1 MLKSIA
7 ILGEMALRPEDN
19 LPKTGGIFQKGFGG
33 DWLLIVGIGAA
44 LAILLFLVVYLSR
57 GRRARSKGLVRSSRV
72 LYQENRNSSGR
83 SNGKV
88 RKRRRSHPDNLPRN
102 PTLGETGGLPP
113 LRPESPSEPLA

>member
-7 ILGEMALRPEDN
+7 FLAELSLRPEDN
-19 LPKTGGIFQKGFGG
+19 LPKTGGIFQKGSMG
-33 DWLLIVGIGAA
+33 DILLIVGVGLA
-44 LAILLFLVVYLSR
+44 LATVLFLVVYLSR
-57 GRRARSKGLVRSSRV
+57 GKRARRKGMVRSSRV
-72 LYQENRNSSGR
+72 LYNEGKPSGS

-113 LRPESPSEPLA
+113 LRPDNSSED

>member
-7 ILGEMALRPEDN
+7 ILGEVAVRPEDN
-19 LPKTGGIFQKGFGG
+19 LPKTGGLFQNGFGG

-44 LAILLFLVVYLSR
+44 LALLLFLIVYLSR
-57 GRRARSKGLVRSSRV
+57 DKRARRKGLVRSSRV
-72 LYQENRNSSGR
+72 LYNESRKSSGR

-88 RKRRRSHPDNLPRN
+88 RKRRQSHPDNLPRN

-113 LRPESPSEPLA
+113 LRPESPSEPLS